1 MCVAGFGTYRRPLG
15 ESRLFI
21 ARRLER
27 ITTDICRYR
36 SSAGRRH
43 HRLVWVIRRFG
54 DISLLWIAS
63 ELATMWE
70 LCGWAAPAP
79 PSVSLRAYQ
88 STEPTRYSTP
98 PRIFVATS
106 PNQKLPSTRRRT

>member
-1 MCVAGFGTYRRPLG
+1 MCAAGFGTYRRPLG

-43 HRLVWVIRRFG
+43 HRLAWVIRRFADYTSMWNSG
-54 DISLLWIAS
+54 LANPTDAILPRACLQWLAMQKRLRKRFSRQPGIRVGRS
-63 ELATMWE
+63 EEHT
-70 LCGWAAPAP
+70 
-79 PSVSLRAYQ
+79 
-88 STEPTRYSTP
+88 
-98 PRIFVATS
+98 
-106 PNQKLPSTRRRT
+106 